1 MELSK
6 IISYSVK
13 YPFRNIAKLPIMFVL
28 FLLIV
33 IIPIGKLLDNNY
45 LVMIGVVAFFIFILI
60 VPGYMLGMVRNGSIE
75 SSLFPSLSLGNRIY
89 DSIRVLALR
98 IVYMLVPTVIFFISI
113 STLGSSAGDLLFDFK
128 IPNFLATLGL
138 MLLVIVITY
147 LIFEFLLFFAKAR
160 LAYLNSLP
168 EALKVHKGIIDIK
181 NIGIVNIVKWL
192 VVMAILVIAVSA
204 ISSTVMAIPYVGFII
219 YFAVIIPILES
230 IGNYSLGMLY
240 SNIVDTPNDLDKFER
255 DIELLKY
262 K

>member
-98 IVYMLVPTVIFFISI
+98 IV
-113 STLGSSAGDLLFDFK
+113 
-128 IPNFLATLGL
+128 
-138 MLLVIVITY
+138 
-147 LIFEFLLFFAKAR
+147 
-160 LAYLNSLP
+160 
-168 EALKVHKGIIDIK
+168 
-181 NIGIVNIVKWL
+181 
-192 VVMAILVIAVSA
+192 
-204 ISSTVMAIPYVGFII
+204 
-219 YFAVIIPILES
+219 
-230 IGNYSLGMLY
+230 
-240 SNIVDTPNDLDKFER
+240 
-255 DIELLKY
+255 
-262 K
+262 